1 MCMESPTKIEMRGC
15 VCLQDFVE
23 PGAVYLQKHTVS
35 HSLSV
40 SFSHT
45 DLGVCVIISKS
56 LSFSPAKIKWQNL
69 QITLP
74 SRGITVPVTFF
85 LTEVNVMPSYVL
97 YNMCL

>member
-1 MCMESPTKIEMRGC
+1 MYNVYGEC

-35 HSLSV
+35 LSLSV
-40 SFSHT
+40 SVSHT
-45 DLGVCVIISKS
+45 DLGVSVIISKS

-74 SRGITVPVTFF
+74 SRVPVTLF
-85 LTEVNVMPSYVL
+85 LTKVNVIPSYVL
-97 YNMCL
+97 YNMPM

>member
-1 MCMESPTKIEMRGC
+1 MYNVYGGC

-35 HSLSV
+35 PSLSV
-40 SFSHT
+40 SVSHT
-45 DLGVCVIISKS
+45 DLGVSVIISKS

-74 SRGITVPVTFF
+74 SRVPVTLF
-85 LTEVNVMPSYVL
+85 LTKVNVMPS
-97 YNMCL
+97 